1 MDDEP
6 GIRNALTLTLEKAGY
21 RVEGFSDVDS
31 VKSALD
37 RTDPF
42 LVILDVTLIKSDAI
56 EAIQFLSNRNY
67 AGAVLLLSGK
77 SRTLLDEIQ
86 IIGQRRMLRMLP
98 VMTKPCRMKA
108 VRAVADDEAAFRSRP
123 DAADFAPQQPA
134 RSPLAA
140 RPSVSLEAAI
150 DEGRLEVWYQPKFDL
165 RTGHLIG
172 AESLSRVREPGGGI
186 ALPGSFIPGASDAV
200 MKRLT
205 EVVLRRALAD
215 SAEMGSAGA
224 PFKLSV
230 NIPCQLLT
238 ALPIAA
244 LLRDYVAADGWSGI
258 VLEITEEDALRDIP
272 GAHEAATQLRIYG
285 IELSI
290 DDFGLGYSS
299 LSRLREIPFKEIKID
314 RSLVHGCASDKTQA
328 AMCRAI
334 VELAHTLGA
343 LVVAEGVELEAD
355 LDFVRL
361 AGCDIVQGFLLG
373 RPMPK
378 ADLLERIAAAAARP
392 TIKSGAA
399 RKTPRQPDR
408 LGQRPAA

>member
-1 MDDEP
+1 M
-6 GIRNALTLTLEKAGY
+6 
-21 RVEGFSDVDS
+21 
-31 VKSALD
+31 
-37 RTDPF
+37 
-42 LVILDVTLIKSDAI
+42 
-56 EAIQFLSNRNY
+56 
-67 AGAVLLLSGK
+67 
-77 SRTLLDEIQ
+77 
-86 IIGQRRMLRMLP
+86 
-98 VMTKPCRMKA
+98 
-108 VRAVADDEAAFRSRP
+108 
-123 DAADFAPQQPA
+123 
-134 RSPLAA
+134 
-140 RPSVSLEAAI
+140 SLEAAI

-172 AESLSRVREPGGGI
+172 AESLSRVRLPGGGI
-186 ALPGSFIPGASDAV
+186 ALPGSFLPGASEAV

-205 EVVLRRALAD
+205 EVVLRRSLAD
-215 SAEMGSAGA
+215 SAEMGRVGA

-299 LSRLREIPFKEIKID
+299 MSRLREIPFKEIKLD

-399 RKTPRQPDR
+399 RKTARQPDR